1 MFSNVINQKRCR
13 TELEQ
18 RFPILPDAET
28 WHLCTSAK
36 LNLRILGEVEKNRF
50 LALPGK
56 DRHSRLL
63 PSKLCVLTQEDL
75 MKSFTVIVQEWRC

>member
-18 RFPILPDAET
+18 RFPIPPEAET

-36 LNLRILGEVEKNRF
+36 LNLGDRVFG
-50 LALPGK
+50 ALPGK
-56 DRHSRLL
+56 EGLSRLL
-63 PSKLCVLTQEDL
+63 PSKSVCPTWEDL
-75 MKSFTVIVQEWRC
+75 VRSLIAIIQGWCC